1 MSDRVKSTKVV
12 KRHLRGEI
20 RKRSLRILWPQ
31 MFETVLSRA
40 AG

>member
-1 MSDRVKSTKVV
+1 MSDRVKFTEEV
-12 KRHLRGEI
+12 KRHLRGET
-20 RKRSLRILWPQ
+20 RRRPLRIHWLQ